1 MRKSIQTHSLN
12 GSTGKIAASSILVN
26 RRGALL
32 KYSPSMFVLAL
43 ALLLVP
49 ACASNSDPIPAP
61 ASVSDEESGLA
72 GLVTSIEEVLPSSP
86 ASAAMVF
93 VDDSGATYAFAGDPG
108 TDRSTGFEFASVTK
122 VMTAVLIADLAGEG
136 LIDLDASFSS
146 YFTGDDL
153 SRAWDTVTARSLL
166 THSAGMPAFPP
177 NLNPALLW
185 LSGRAGDPF
194 RGYTRDRLSEG
205 IRRTRPGGTERWR
218 YSNYGYAVLGYL
230 AELQTGSSYGLLM
243 EERIFA
249 PAGMNSAAV
258 DRWVPGEV
266 AVPLDRR
273 GRPSN
278 EFRFDAMA
286 PAGAVRGSIED
297 AAAFL
302 SAALR
307 ASSSVESPEGL
318 ARALRE
324 SYVSQR
330 GESDWPYDMGLGW
343 IRSLRGD
350 DVIIWHNG
358 GTAGASS
365 FLGFAPEA
373 RAGLAILTNVGGLRE
388 IDGLALDFLTYIL
401 TERKDPGLQ

>member
-1 MRKSIQTHSLN
+1 MRESIQTHSLN

-61 ASVSDEESGLA
+61 ASVSDKESGLA
-72 GLVTSIEEVLPSSP
+72 GLVASIEEVLPSSP

-194 RGYTRDRLSEG
+194 GVTPAIGLVRASGAPGPAAQNAGAIPITAMRSWATLRNC
-205 IRRTRPGGTERWR
+205 RPVRATGFSWK
-218 YSNYGYAVLGYL
+218 N
-230 AELQTGSSYGLLM
+230 GSSL
-243 EERIFA
+243 
-249 PAGMNSAAV
+249 P
-258 DRWVPGEV
+258 PG
-266 AVPLDRR
+266 
-273 GRPSN
+273 
-278 EFRFDAMA
+278 
-286 PAGAVRGSIED
+286 
-297 AAAFL
+297 
-302 SAALR
+302 
-307 ASSSVESPEGL
+307 
-318 ARALRE
+318 
-324 SYVSQR
+324 
-330 GESDWPYDMGLGW
+330 
-343 IRSLRGD
+343 
-350 DVIIWHNG
+350 
-358 GTAGASS
+358 
-365 FLGFAPEA
+365 
-373 RAGLAILTNVGGLRE
+373 
-388 IDGLALDFLTYIL
+388 
-401 TERKDPGLQ
+401 